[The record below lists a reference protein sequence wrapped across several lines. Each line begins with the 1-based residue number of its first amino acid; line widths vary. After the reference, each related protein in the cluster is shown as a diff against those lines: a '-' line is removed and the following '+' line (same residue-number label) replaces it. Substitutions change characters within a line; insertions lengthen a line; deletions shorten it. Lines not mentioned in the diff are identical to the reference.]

1 MKDNGIKLAEL
12 ARAARI
18 SRQHLLRLRKGS
30 MTPTLGMIVKIAN
43 GCGVLLGRTVT
54 PSELFR
60 GLA

>member
-1 MKDNGIKLAEL
+1 MKDNGIKPAEL
-12 ARAARI
+12 ARSARI

-30 MTPTLGMIVKIAN
+30 MTPTLRMIVKVAN
-43 GCGVLLGRTVT
+43 GCGALLGRIVS